1 MASQTV
7 ANALKGNEIC
17 DYTRRASDKG
27 RWAATWTVFSSNFL
41 KIIITNLLTLVFFLP
56 LAAAVFLR
64 GMYVNTNFG
73 LYPFSTNIGP
83 TAVPALPNVAGM
95 AEQITMTADLIFY
108 SIAILC
114 GLIAAVGVAGACYT
128 LKKMVNTGGE
138 YSVKDF
144 FRGVKKSYF
153 RVALPVLLFMVLFF
167 CTVLVSDWKNMEIA
181 LGHSS
186 GWPIAATVLMIIL
199 LVVVGIIC
207 LWLIA
212 VGVSYKVGPLQTIKS
227 SFSMLGHSVLQT
239 IFMAGFSFIPVWLL
253 LVGGIVQSIML
264 FVFIFI
270 GFSFVFICWMSYTQ
284 WIFDMFVAPPI
295 EESKPAAKKSA
306 PAAAANVETDEKDL
320 AREMLAAGR
329 IEVLATP
336 MAPIGKE
343 LAPALGKSYGR
354 GDLERVAL
362 GRQEI
367 EKKAADY
374 RAAHKN
380 DKRFAE
386 YNAMFADRE
395 KALGDDGKKG
405 KKKKKI
411 SADNLLR

>member
-1 MASQTV
+1 
-7 ANALKGNEIC
+7 
-17 DYTRRASDKG
+17 
-27 RWAATWTVFSSNFL
+27 
-41 KIIITNLLTLVFFLP
+41 
-56 LAAAVFLR
+56 
-64 GMYVNTNFG
+64 
-73 LYPFSTNIGP
+73 
-83 TAVPALPNVAGM
+83 
-95 AEQITMTADLIFY
+95 
-108 SIAILC
+108 
-114 GLIAAVGVAGACYT
+114 
-128 LKKMVNTGGE
+128 
-138 YSVKDF
+138 
-144 FRGVKKSYF
+144 
-153 RVALPVLLFMVLFF
+153 
-167 CTVLVSDWKNMEIA
+167 
-181 LGHSS
+181 
-186 GWPIAATVLMIIL
+186 
-199 LVVVGIIC
+199 
-207 LWLIA
+207 
-212 VGVSYKVGPLQTIKS
+212 
-227 SFSMLGHSVLQT
+227 MLGHSVLQT

-264 FVFIFI
+264 FIFIFI
-270 GFSFVFICWMSYTQ
+270 GFSFIFICWMSYTQ

-306 PAAAANVETDEKDL
+306 PAAAANAETDEKDL